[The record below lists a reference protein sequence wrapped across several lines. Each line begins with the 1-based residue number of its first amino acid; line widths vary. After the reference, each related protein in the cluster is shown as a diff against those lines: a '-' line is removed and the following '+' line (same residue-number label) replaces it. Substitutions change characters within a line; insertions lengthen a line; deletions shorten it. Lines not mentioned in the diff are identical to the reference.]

1 PAIMAA
7 TRISNGAV
15 VQLKKISLPK
25 HDDEYS
31 IATYFSSELL
41 ASEPQNHCIPVVEVI
56 KIPKDESI
64 VVLVFPNFQSLR
76 DAKFETRDDSMEFLG
91 QIFEGIQFLHKN
103 NVAHRNCTLSNI
115 KVVHPPKA
123 PKMSKLR
130 KTGASTDGH
139 LPPKYYLDNFEH
151 SRRYDTG
158 NELVTDLPVYG
169 ADKTVPEFQGDKYH
183 EPSDPFAVD
192 IYYIGHMIET
202 EFIDRKRNVDFMLPL
217 VTDMVQENPAAR
229 PTIGEVVERFDHMRL
244 NLKS

>member
-15 VQLKKISLPK
+15 VQLKKISLSK
-25 HDDEYS
+25 HGNEFS
-31 IATYFSSELL
+31 IATHFSSKLL

-56 KIPKDESI
+56 KIPKDKNI
-64 VVLVFPNFQSLR
+64 VVLVFPNFLSLR
-76 DAKFETRDDSMEFLG
+76 DAKFETRDDIMEFLG

-151 SRRYDTG
+151 SRRYDRLFRG
-158 NELVTDLPVYG
+158 Y
-169 ADKTVPEFQGDKYH
+169 KYH
-183 EPSDPFAVD
+183 KPCDPFAID
-192 IYYIGHMIET
+192 ICYIGHMIKM
-202 EFIDRKRNVDFMLPL
+202 EFIDRKRNVDFMLAL